1 MYSWDGSRCASAT
14 SVSCTTDTDPVT
26 SGFALNFVPDGA
38 IPEDATAVTVA
49 GHDGFYRRIDDGW
62 EEWSFDI
69 VGTTVFINL
78 EAESGTSEADIADAH
93 ALIRSMRTEPSDTTS
108 GSGWSSRSRT
118 TTGIPDSRATLRRGI
133 PPTS

>member
-1 MYSWDGSRCASAT
+1 MGRVPLCVCNIGFLHNGYGSGDVGIR
-14 SVSCTTDTDPVT
+14 
-26 SGFALNFVPDGA
+26 LNFVPDWA

-69 VGTTVFINL
+69 GGTTVFINL

-93 ALIRSMRTEPSDTTS
+93 ALIRSMRTEPSDKRVQA
-108 GSGWSSRSRT
+108 GLH
-118 TTGIPDSRATLRRGI
+118 AHERRLGFRI
-133 PPTS
+133 AARR